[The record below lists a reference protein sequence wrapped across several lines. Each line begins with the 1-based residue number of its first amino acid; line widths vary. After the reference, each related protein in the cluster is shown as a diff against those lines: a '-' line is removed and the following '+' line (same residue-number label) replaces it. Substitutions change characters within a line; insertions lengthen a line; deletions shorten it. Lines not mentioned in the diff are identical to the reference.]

1 MGWSGVD
8 EQAGEQP
15 GRIVMATAERDRRHA
30 GEVPEVASQVGWSV

>member
-15 GRIVMATAERDRRHA
+15 GQIIMAVAERDR
-30 GEVPEVASQVGWSV
+30 ASRR